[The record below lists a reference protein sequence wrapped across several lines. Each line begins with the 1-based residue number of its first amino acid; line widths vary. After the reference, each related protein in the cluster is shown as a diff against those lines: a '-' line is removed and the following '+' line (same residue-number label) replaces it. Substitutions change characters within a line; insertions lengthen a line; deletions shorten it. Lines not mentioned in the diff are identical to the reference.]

1 MCGGAVYPRA
11 METRIDEAEDPG
23 DIAVVRGLIEEYARS
38 LPFSLDFQ
46 NFAAEVAGL
55 PAPYVAPGGCLLL
68 AWQGEAAVGIV
79 ALKPLAPGVGEVK
92 RLYVVPAARGTG
104 LGRVLLEC
112 AIDAACYRG
121 YSHLRLDSHRASMGA
136 AIRLYQR
143 LGFVEI
149 AAYGPDLGGELA
161 FFEKLLRRGD

>member
-1 MCGGAVYPRA
+1 
-11 METRIDEAEDPG
+11 METRIDEAEGADEV
-23 DIAVVRGLIEEYARS
+23 AVARGLIEEYARS

-46 NFAAEVAGL
+46 NFAEELAGL

-68 AWQGEAAVGIV
+68 AWQGEAAAGPAVGIV

-112 AIDAACYRG
+112 AIDAACTLG
-121 YSHLRLDSHRASMGA
+121 HTHLRLDSHRASMEA

-149 AAYGPDLGGELA
+149 PAYGPDLGGELA
-161 FFEKLLRRGD
+161 FFEKVLRGRG

>member
-1 MCGGAVYPRA
+1 
-11 METRIDEAEDPG
+11 METRIDEAEGADE
-23 DIAVVRGLIEEYARS
+23 IAVARRLIEEYARS
-38 LPFSLDFQ
+38 LPFSLDLQ
-46 NFAAEVAGL
+46 NFAAELAGL

-68 AWQGEAAVGIV
+68 AWQGGAPVGIV
-79 ALKPLAPGVGEVK
+79 ALKPLASRAGEVK

-121 YSHLRLDSHRASMGA
+121 HTHLRLDSHRASMEG
-136 AIRLYQR
+136 AIRLYRR

-149 AAYGPDLGGELA
+149 PAYGPDLAGELA
-161 FFEKLLRRGD
+161 FFEMKLGR

>member
-1 MCGGAVYPRA
+1 
-11 METRIDEAEDPG
+11 METRIDEAQGEAE
-23 DIAVVRGLIEEYARS
+23 IAVARGLIEEYARS

-46 NFAAEVAGL
+46 NFAAELAGL
-55 PAPYVAPGGCLLL
+55 PAPYVVPGGCLLL
-68 AWQGEAAVGIV
+68 AWQGETPVGIV
-79 ALKPLAPGVGEVK
+79 ALKPLAPGIGEVK

-121 YSHLRLDSHRASMGA
+121 YTRVRLDSHRASMGA

-143 LGFVEI
+143 LGFVEVPP
-149 AAYGPDLGGELA
+149 YGPDLGGELA
-161 FFEKLLRRGD
+161 FFEMKLRGGS

>member
-1 MCGGAVYPRA
+1 
-11 METRIDEAEDPG
+11 METRIDEAEG
-23 DIAVVRGLIEEYARS
+23 AAETEVARGLIEEYARS

-46 NFAAEVAGL
+46 NFAAELAGL
-55 PAPYVAPGGCLLL
+55 PAPYAPPGGCLLL
-68 AWQGEAAVGIV
+68 AWQRETPVGIV
-79 ALKPLAPGVGEVK
+79 ALKPLAPGIGEVK

-121 YSHLRLDSHRASMGA
+121 HKRVRLDSHRASMAG

-143 LGFVEI
+143 LGFAEI
-149 AAYGPDLGGELA
+149 PAYGADLAGELA
-161 FFEKLLRRGD
+161 FFEKDLVG

>member
-1 MCGGAVYPRA
+1 
-11 METRIDEAEDPG
+11 METRIDEAEG
-23 DIAVVRGLIEEYARS
+23 EAEVAVARGLIEEYARS

-46 NFAAEVAGL
+46 NFAEELAGL
-55 PAPYVAPGGCLLL
+55 PAPYEPPGGCLLL
-68 AWQGEAAVGIV
+68 AWQGDAAVGIV
-79 ALKPLAPGVGEVK
+79 ALKPLAPRIGEVK

-112 AIDAACYRG
+112 VIDAACTLG
-121 YSHLRLDSHRASMGA
+121 HTHLRLDSHRASMEA

-149 AAYGPDLGGELA
+149 PAYGPNLGGELA
-161 FFEKLLRRGD
+161 FFEMKLR

>member
-1 MCGGAVYPRA
+1 
-11 METRIDEAEDPG
+11 METRIDEAEG
-23 DIAVVRGLIEEYARS
+23 AADIAAARGLIEEYARS

-46 NFAAEVAGL
+46 NFAAELAGL
-55 PAPYVAPGGCLLL
+55 PVPYAAPGGCLLL
-68 AWQGEAAVGIV
+68 AWQGGVAVGIV

-121 YSHLRLDSHRASMGA
+121 YTHLRLDSHRASMVA
-136 AIRLYQR
+136 AIRLYQG

-149 AAYGPDLGGELA
+149 PAYGPDLDGELA
-161 FFEKLLRRGD
+161 FFERVLKGGG

>member
-1 MCGGAVYPRA
+1 
-11 METRIDEAEDPG
+11 METRIDEVEGAA
-23 DIAVVRGLIEEYARS
+23 DIAVARGLIEEYARS

-46 NFAAEVAGL
+46 NFAEELAGL
-55 PAPYVAPGGCLLL
+55 PAPYAPPGGCLLL

-104 LGRVLLEC
+104 LGGVLLEC

-121 YSHLRLDSHRASMGA
+121 YTHLRLDSHRASMAA
-136 AIRLYQR
+136 AIALYAR

-149 AAYGPDLGGELA
+149 PPYGPGGELS
-161 FFEKLLRRGD
+161 FFEKDLRG

>member
-1 MCGGAVYPRA
+1 
-11 METRIDEAEDPG
+11 METRIGEAEG
-23 DIAVVRGLIEEYARS
+23 AADIGVARGLIEEYARS

-46 NFAAEVAGL
+46 NFAAELGGL
-55 PAPYVAPGGCLLL
+55 PAPYAPPGGCLLL
-68 AWQGEAAVGIV
+68 AWQGAPAVGIV

-112 AIDAACYRG
+112 AIDAASERG
-121 YSHLRLDSHRASMGA
+121 YTRLRLDSHRASMGA

-149 AAYGPDLGGELA
+149 APYGPDLGGALA
-161 FFEKLLRRGD
+161 FFEKDLAG